1 MVEPAGQPVEASVQR
16 LRLRSRRQVNRVT
29 ANPIQGNLGLSP
41 LRATAGPPRAA
52 PPESSPAVSSPAVS
66 SPAVRPSDPGR
77 RGSSRF
83 DLPRNAQGFQSRLKV
98 HVRVTNPLTAGLSRP
113 SEESLGRSMASASS
127 RISQQRAKSS
137 FIDGHSRL
145 LRAQSN
151 ANRTSKGFEIDLN
164 PPTFSI
170 LG

>member
-1 MVEPAGQPVEASVQR
+1 M
-16 LRLRSRRQVNRVT
+16 
-29 ANPIQGNLGLSP
+29 
-41 LRATAGPPRAA
+41 
-52 PPESSPAVSSPAVS
+52 
-66 SPAVRPSDPGR
+66 
-77 RGSSRF
+77 
-83 DLPRNAQGFQSRLKV
+83 

>member
-1 MVEPAGQPVEASVQR
+1 M
-16 LRLRSRRQVNRVT
+16 SRRQVKRVT

-41 LRATAGPPRAA
+41 LRATAR
-52 PPESSPAVSSPAVS
+52 PA
-66 SPAVRPSDPGR
+66 DPGR
-77 RGSSRF
+77 RGSSLF

-151 ANRTSKGFEIDLN
+151 ANRTSKGFEIALN

>member
-52 PPESSPAVSSPAVS
+52 PPESSPAVS